1 MLDISF
7 GASNIKPISGKHPC
21 RKYQITLRRLVEITT
36 NSYTERDAAQRTNT
50 RQCADLKIHIHN
62 VVLSIHT
69 IPYIV
74 TDKAHILDWFLN
86 NVQFVVAFLSM
97 CWKVKGKV
105 ATYEKTGITAR
116 KCDNLSCAHG
126 IRQISVSQSGKQ
138 RSNMDEMEY
147 FTKSNTNTNVCS
159 ARLDSNAYIVHCIG
173 VLLSSTTISRVVV
186 NRSDIS

>member
-1 MLDISF
+1 MKCLIPNAVHRSRFANFFLIDSITSAPKMLDISF

-97 CWKVKGKV
+97 C
-105 ATYEKTGITAR
+105 
-116 KCDNLSCAHG
+116 
-126 IRQISVSQSGKQ
+126 
-138 RSNMDEMEY
+138 
-147 FTKSNTNTNVCS
+147 
-159 ARLDSNAYIVHCIG
+159 
-173 VLLSSTTISRVVV
+173 
-186 NRSDIS
+186 